1 MVPSDYEIRTSTI
14 CIDYAGKKINQRYQ
28 SIINYILYFLC
39 SKRKKI
45 YNQGGSRDILTA
57 MMEYKIANVKVGGLI
72 KERQK
77 SSKEEP
83 ESKVVAK

>member
-1 MVPSDYEIRTSTI
+1 M
-14 CIDYAGKKINQRYQ
+14 
-28 SIINYILYFLC
+28 
-39 SKRKKI
+39 